1 MSSKK
6 VVILYYSGSGNTKK
20 MAKAILNK
28 GQTEIQSCQPTHT
41 ERWIQKKAAIIADE
55 VLRSSRG

>member
-1 MSSKK
+1 MDR
-6 VVILYYSGSGNTKK
+6 L
-20 MAKAILNK
+20 KAILNK
-28 GQTEIQSCQPTHT
+28 EQTEIQSCQPTHT